1 MKKRIIPLFF
11 LVLLLATV
19 MIPTSAA
26 ISTKAISGKPTLKIE
41 GTTAYCVGKYNS
53 GNRNDAISITVTLM
67 QGSKPDNNQSKYG
80 TSETLTA
87 SQFKV
92 SNKSAD
98 ILARIFCGHY
108 ERPGVPKISERVAN
122 AKKWYN
128 FL

>member
-1 MKKRIIPLFF
+1 MLIFLSMLESDEERRLF
-11 LVLLLATV
+11 
-19 MIPTSAA
+19 
-26 ISTKAISGKPTLKIE
+26 
-41 GTTAYCVGKYNS
+41 
-53 GNRNDAISITVTLM
+53 
-67 QGSKPDNNQSKYG
+67 KPDNNQSKYG